1 MHFHLSM
8 DNTLDIDE
16 EERNYYYDEH
26 NVKIFI

>member
-26 NVKIFI
+26 NVKS